1 MASNIGFATFS
12 ILVQRDRMVKPGP
25 HVHPSKHTKQRLIGI
40 LKQPMTEFA
49 PAIWYPSKNCNEF
62 FDAVE
67 QLLKDKPFSFD
78 FDFAAECVRIRIT
91 RLILIEEAPKFWGEL
106 RTYVYNHAFMVKEEG
121 TFKDWFSMYNNAWIV
136 KIDQPNVD
144 QDLMKAIGLVPTRD
158 HIRYRPSSRGTI
170 NVFEKGL
177 FMYSGEYKDDCW
189 RHALREAMGD
199 AVELMSPNET
209 LWRVSCKFE
218 PVSSEQHPVSLILQ
232 ESSLLALQRANN
244 MIGEEEV

>member
-1 MASNIGFATFS
+1 MASDIGCVTFS
-12 ILVQRDRMVKPGP
+12 IHVSRDMMVKPDP
-25 HVHPSKHTKQRLIGI
+25 HVYQSKHTKQRLIGI
-40 LKQPMTEFA
+40 LNQPITEFA
-49 PAIWYPSKNCNEF
+49 PAKWYPSKNCDEF

-78 FDFAAECVRIRIT
+78 FDLAAECVRIRIT
-91 RLILIEEAPKFWGEL
+91 RPILIEEAPKLWGDL

-121 TFKDWFSMYNNAWIV
+121 TFKDWLSMYDNAWIV
-136 KIDQPNVD
+136 KIDRPDVD
-144 QDLMKAIGLVPTRD
+144 QDSMKAIGLVPTRD
-158 HIRYRPSSRGTI
+158 HNRYRPSSRGSI
-170 NVFEKGL
+170 NVFETGL
-177 FMYSGEYKDDCW
+177 FKYSGKYKDDCW

-209 LWRVSCKFE
+209 IKRVSCKFE

-232 ESSLLALQRANN
+232 ESSVLALQRANN